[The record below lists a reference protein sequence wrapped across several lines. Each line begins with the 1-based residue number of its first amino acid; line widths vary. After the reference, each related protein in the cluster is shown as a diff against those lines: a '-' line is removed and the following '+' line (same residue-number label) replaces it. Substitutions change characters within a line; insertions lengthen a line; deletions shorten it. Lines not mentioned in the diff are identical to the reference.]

1 MALAQKTTLSARGE
15 KLRINDRLTY
25 GEIPGNDPGVHGL
38 LMNARFIQGIFDDM
52 TGRERYARFGADI
65 FDPEQHTDAL
75 ALALPQWYRYGLR
88 AFTVGLQGGMPVFTI
103 ENDTIDNNP
112 YSDDGMAVDEAY
124 RGRLERLVA
133 AADKIGMIVIVS
145 LLYQG
150 QAPRM
155 ADERVI
161 RNAVFTACRFLREL
175 GRSNIVVE
183 VANEQNVGEFR
194 RHPIVFEPAGM
205 AELLALARTASGGL
219 PVGCSSAG
227 GVVFPEIAQ
236 ASDIILIHGNG
247 CTRQGYHRLVNQA
260 RAFGLNRPIVCN
272 EDSPCIG
279 QLAVAFNSGSSWGY
293 YNNLTKQEPPAD
305 WSVTPGEDLFF
316 ARRMARGLG
325 IPIKELSTAEQVVFQ
340 GFEPHMSCQGKR
352 WLRVAS
358 EYPERIDHVEFLHEG
373 VRVDV
378 AYDEPFF
385 LHHETTWIA
394 RPVDVTSTGRGKWVA
409 RIHLR
414 SGEVVERANEIS

>member
-1 MALAQKTTLSARGE
+1 MKTTLSARGE
-15 KLRINDRLTY
+15 KLLINDRPTY
-25 GEIPGNDPGVHGL
+25 SEIPGNDPGVHGL
-38 LMNARFIQGIFDDM
+38 LMNTRFIQGIFDDR
-52 TGRERYARFGADI
+52 TGRERYARFGSDA
-65 FDPEQHTDAL
+65 FDPEEHTNAL
-75 ALALPQWYRYGLR
+75 VSALPQWYRYGLR

-112 YSDDGMAVDEAY
+112 YSDDGTAIDEAY
-124 RGRLERLVA
+124 LKRLERLIA
-133 AADKIGMIVIVS
+133 AADEIGMIVIAS

-161 RNAVFTACRFLREL
+161 RNALSTACRFLREL
-175 GRSNIVVE
+175 GRSNVVIE
-183 VANEQNVGEFR
+183 VANEQNVGEFH
-194 RHPIVFEPAGM
+194 RHPIVFEPAGT
-205 AELLALARTASGGL
+205 AGLLALARSASGGL

-227 GVVFPEIAQ
+227 GVVFREIAQ

-247 CTRQGYHRLVNQA
+247 CTRQHYHRLVNQT

-279 QLAVAFNSGSSWGY
+279 QLKVAFNTSSSWGY

-305 WSVTPGEDLFF
+305 WRVTPGEDLFF

-325 IPIKELSTAEQVVFQ
+325 IPTEELPDAEQFVFQ

-358 EYPERIDHVEFLHEG
+358 EYPESIDYVEFVHEG
-373 VRVDV
+373 EPVDV

-385 LHHETTWIA
+385 LHPVTTWIA
-394 RPVDVTSTGRGKWVA
+394 HPVDTTSTGRGRWVA

-414 SGEVVERANEIS
+414 DGGVIEREDEIK